1 MKETKIQKIIWD
13 IYKELY
19 ANSEPKAD
27 FDELVNSAEKN
38 EKGEKIIL
46 FENYFIEQDLM
57 DEIIEKHLKNKRL
70 TKLAKNSIRVNVYLG
85 VSPVS
90 KNNNYVLKL

>member
-70 TKLAKNSIRVNVYLG
+70 TKLAKNSIKFNIYMG
-85 VSPVS
+85 VAPRS
-90 KNNNYVLKL
+90 KK

>member
-1 MKETKIQKIIWD
+1 MKETKVQKIIWD

-19 ANSEPKAD
+19 ANSEPSCG

-38 EKGEKIIL
+38 EKEEKIIP
-46 FENYFIEQDLM
+46 FENYFIDQKLM

-70 TKLAKNSIRVNVYLG
+70 TKLAKNSIKFNIYLG
-85 VSPVS
+85 VSPRS
-90 KNNNYVLKL
+90 KK

>member
-1 MKETKIQKIIWD
+1 MKETKIQKIVWD
-13 IYKELY
+13 IYRELY

-38 EKGEKIIL
+38 EEGQKIIP
-46 FENYFIEQDLM
+46 FENYFIDQEVM

-85 VSPVS
+85 CSPVS
-90 KNNNYVLKL
+90 KK

>member
-19 ANSEPKAD
+19 ANSEPKTD
-27 FDELVNSAEKN
+27 FDELVKSAEKN
-38 EKGEKIIL
+38 EEGEKIIP
-46 FENYFIEQDLM
+46 FENYFIEQELM

-70 TKLAKNSIRVNVYLG
+70 TKLAKNSIKFNIYLG
-85 VSPVS
+85 VSPRS
-90 KNNNYVLKL
+90 KK

>member
-1 MKETKIQKIIWD
+1 MKENKAQKIVWD
-13 IYKELY
+13 IYRELY

-38 EKGEKIIL
+38 EEGQKIIP
-46 FENYFIEQDLM
+46 FENYFIDQEVM

-70 TKLAKNSIRVNVYLG
+70 TKLAKNAIKVNVYLG
-85 VSPVS
+85 SSPVF
-90 KNNNYVLKL
+90 KK

>member
-1 MKETKIQKIIWD
+1 MKAQKIIWD
-13 IYKELY
+13 IYRELY

-38 EKGEKIIL
+38 EKGEKIIP
-46 FENYFIEQDLM
+46 FENYFIDQEVM

-70 TKLAKNSIRVNVYLG
+70 TKLAKNAIKVNVYLG
-85 VSPVS
+85 SSPAF
-90 KNNNYVLKL
+90 KK

>member
-1 MKETKIQKIIWD
+1 MKVQKIIWD
-13 IYKELY
+13 IYRELY

-38 EKGEKIIL
+38 EEEQKIIP
-46 FENYFIEQDLM
+46 FENYFIEQELM

-70 TKLAKNSIRVNVYLG
+70 TKLTKNAIRLNVYLG
-85 VSPVS
+85 CSPVS
-90 KNNNYVLKL
+90 KK

>member
-27 FDELVNSAEKN
+27 FNELVNSAEKN
-38 EKGEKIIL
+38 EKGEKIIP
-46 FENYFIEQDLM
+46 FENYFIEQELM

-90 KNNNYVLKL
+90 KK

>member
-1 MKETKIQKIIWD
+1 MKETKVQKIIWD
-13 IYKELY
+13 IYRELY

-38 EKGEKIIL
+38 EEGEKIIP
-46 FENYFIEQDLM
+46 FENYFIDQKLM

-70 TKLAKNSIRVNVYLG
+70 TKLTKNSIRVNVYLG

-90 KNNNYVLKL
+90 KK

>member
-19 ANSEPKAD
+19 ANSEPKTD

-38 EKGEKIIL
+38 EKGEKIIP
-46 FENYFIEQDLM
+46 FENYFIEQELM

-70 TKLAKNSIRVNVYLG
+70 TKLAKNSIKFNIYLG
-85 VSPVS
+85 VSPRS
-90 KNNNYVLKL
+90 KK

>member
-1 MKETKIQKIIWD
+1 MKETKVQKIIWD

-19 ANSEPKAD
+19 ANSEPSCD
-27 FDELVNSAEKN
+27 FDELYNSAEKN
-38 EKGEKIIL
+38 EKGEKIIP
-46 FENYFIEQDLM
+46 FENYFIEQELM

-70 TKLAKNSIRVNVYLG
+70 TKLTKNSIRVNVYLG

-90 KNNNYVLKL
+90 KK

>member
-1 MKETKIQKIIWD
+1 MKETKIQKIVWD
-13 IYKELY
+13 IYRELY

-38 EKGEKIIL
+38 EEGQKIIP
-46 FENYFIEQDLM
+46 FENYFIEQELM

-85 VSPVS
+85 VSPMS
-90 KNNNYVLKL
+90 KK

>member
-1 MKETKIQKIIWD
+1 MKETKAQKIVWD
-13 IYKELY
+13 IYRELY

-38 EKGEKIIL
+38 EYGEKIIP
-46 FENYFIEQDLM
+46 FENYFIEQELM

-70 TKLAKNSIRVNVYLG
+70 TKLAKNAIKVNVYLG
-85 VSPVS
+85 CSPMS
-90 KNNNYVLKL
+90 KK

>member
-1 MKETKIQKIIWD
+1 MKETKAQKIIWN

-19 ANSEPKAD
+19 ENSEPKVD
-27 FDELVNSAEKN
+27 FDELLNSAERNN
-38 EKGEKIIL
+38 EGQKIIP
-46 FENYFIEQDLM
+46 FENYFIEQELM

-90 KNNNYVLKL
+90 KK

>member
-1 MKETKIQKIIWD
+1 MKETKAQKIVWD
-13 IYKELY
+13 IYRELY

-38 EKGEKIIL
+38 EEGQKIIP
-46 FENYFIEQDLM
+46 FENYFIDQEVM

-70 TKLAKNSIRVNVYLG
+70 TKLAKNSIKFNIYMG
-85 VSPVS
+85 VAPRS
-90 KNNNYVLKL
+90 KK

>member
-19 ANSEPKAD
+19 ANSEPKTD
-27 FDELVNSAEKN
+27 FDELVKSAQKN
-38 EKGEKIIL
+38 EKGEKIIP
-46 FENYFIEQDLM
+46 FENYFMEQELM

-70 TKLAKNSIRVNVYLG
+70 TKLAKNAIKVNVYLG
-85 VSPVS
+85 VSPAF
-90 KNNNYVLKL
+90 KK

>member
-1 MKETKIQKIIWD
+1 MKENKAQKIVWD
-13 IYKELY
+13 IYRELY

-38 EKGEKIIL
+38 EEGQKIIP
-46 FENYFIEQDLM
+46 FENYFIDQEVM

-70 TKLAKNSIRVNVYLG
+70 TKLAKNAIKVNVYLG
-85 VSPVS
+85 CSPVS
-90 KNNNYVLKL
+90 KK

>member
-19 ANSEPKAD
+19 ANSEPKTD

-38 EKGEKIIL
+38 EKGEKIIP
-46 FENYFIEQDLM
+46 FGNYFIEQELM

-70 TKLAKNSIRVNVYLG
+70 TKLAKNAIKVNVYLG
-85 VSPVS
+85 ASPAF
-90 KNNNYVLKL
+90 KK